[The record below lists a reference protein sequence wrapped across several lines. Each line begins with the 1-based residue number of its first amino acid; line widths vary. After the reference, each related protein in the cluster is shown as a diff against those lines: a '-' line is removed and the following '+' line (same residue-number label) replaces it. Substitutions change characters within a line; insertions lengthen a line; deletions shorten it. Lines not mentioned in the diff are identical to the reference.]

1 MVRQK
6 RIDYL
11 IWEKEWKWRKNSCST
26 FMIRVQFSL
35 LINYYLTFASINSSL
50 LLINSCLLVVIV

>member
-35 LINYYLTFASINSSL
+35 LISES
-50 LLINSCLLVVIV
+50 LLVVIV